1 MKYITELFLSLV
13 ALFSPAVYA
22 TDTYDHV
29 KNELTIPAVVL
40 GDVVYRNVVITVGPV
55 LTVGGSNLDPK
66 YVPRSTDTFD
76 SYDPYKNQLMIPS
89 VSAYGSVYYDVVV
102 NVGTVLSVGSGNRR
116 VASYTLTNNSYYNLK
131 NNLKAQI
138 VYPRSALGTYDDAMA
153 FTIGNFTKDK
163 LSDDLFVARQTY
175 FHHKISKASDA
186 TTSVF
191 EFYSKDINGE
201 YKKRTDLLDSEIGC
215 IHPRK
220 SAVADL
226 NKDGQADIVVFC
238 HGVDIV
244 PYPGEQTKVLMS
256 QTDGKYKTFNIGS
269 EVEFFHTGAI
279 EDLNNDGWP
288 DVITIGKDNFIVYI
302 NNKDGTFKRG
312 SLPGLENLVTRNGG
326 LAGQFNMQVLDL
338 NNDGKYDIVI
348 GGGECSPENNFR
360 LICTRIIFNSADG
373 LMQNPSQVNLPS
385 ISNWHTI
392 NDFVYV
398 KTANKDFLYIS
409 RNHTQPDFSGFLV
422 QEIDLSTLQSRVIYE
437 ENNVRWWPWIIACK
451 DNNSTYICRDDS
463 RYTGKVAISN

>member
-1 MKYITELFLSLV
+1 MKHLIKLFLLV
-13 ALFSPAVYA
+13 CLGVSTSAQAV
-22 TDTYDHV
+22 DTYDHV

-40 GDVVYRNVVITVGPV
+40 GDTVYRNVVVTVGPV
-55 LTVGGSNLDPK
+55 LTVGGSNLDAK
-66 YVPRSTDTFD
+66 YVPKSTDSFD
-76 SYDPYKNQLMIPS
+76 SYDPYKNQLSIPS
-89 VSAYGSVYYDVVV
+89 VNAYGAVYYDVVV
-102 NVGTVLSVGSGNRR
+102 NVSTVLSVGSGNRI
-116 VASYTLTNNSYYNLK
+116 ASYALTSNSYYNLK
-131 NNLKAQI
+131 NNLKSQI

-153 FTIGNFTKDK
+153 FAIGNFTKDK

-175 FHHKISKASDA
+175 FHHLVSKASDA
-186 TTSVF
+186 TASVF

-201 YKKRTDLLDSEIGC
+201 YKKRTDLLDSEVGC

-244 PYPGEQTKVLMS
+244 PYPGEQTKVLLS
-256 QTDGKYKTFNIGS
+256 QPDGKYKISNIGP
-269 EVEFFHTGAI
+269 EVEFFHTGSV

-288 DVITIGKDNFIVYI
+288 DVITIGKDNFIIYL

-373 LMQNPSQVNLPS
+373 LMQNPSQVVLPGVTD
-385 ISNWHTI
+385 WHTI

-398 KTANKDFLYIS
+398 KTATKDFLYIS
-409 RNHTQPDFSGFLV
+409 RNHTQPNFSGFLV
-422 QEIDLSTLQSRVIYE
+422 QEIDLSNLQSRIIYE
-437 ENNVRWWPWIIACK
+437 ENNVRWWPWIITCK
-451 DNNSTYICRDDS
+451 NNNTTYICRDDS
-463 RYTGKVAISN
+463 RYPGKVAISN